1 MGFKVVGT
9 SNGIALQMDIKI
21 RDITKEI
28 LKEALYQAKPARE
41 EILKVMLKAIKEPR
55 KELSEY
61 ALKMKK
67 LNIIPDKIR

>member
-41 EILKVMLKAIKEPR
+41 EILKVIFKAIKEPR
-55 KELSEY
+55 KELYDY

-67 LNIIPDKIR
+67 FNIIPDKIR